1 MRIGLIGAGGV
12 AARHVANL
20 TALGAQVVA
29 VADPDAE
36 RAAALAAETGAVAH
50 DGHEA
55 LLDAG
60 GLDAVYVC
68 VPPFAHGAPERAVLE
83 RGLPLFVEKPLARDL
98 ATAEEIAAA
107 VERAGVPT
115 ATGYHWRCL
124 PTLAAARSVVA
135 QAPPALASAAW
146 LDKVPPVG
154 WWTRQELSGGQVV
167 EQTTHV
173 LDLLLL
179 LVGDVVEVQALGAQV
194 ARDAF
199 PDADVDA
206 ATGALLRF
214 ASGAIGTVT
223 STSLLGAKRRSGI
236 ELIGE
241 GYALTLD
248 EDELVVDAGE
258 RPRVERADG
267 GARRQVD
274 EDFLA
279 EVRGERGRVRAP
291 YAEALRTHRLA
302 WAITEAARTGRT
314 VRVDG

>member
-20 TALGAQVVA
+20 KALGAQIA
-29 VADPDAE
+29 GIADPDAE
-36 RAAALAAETGAVAH
+36 RAGALAAEAGAVAH

-68 VPPFAHGAPERAVLE
+68 VPPFAHGEPELAVLD
-83 RGLPLFVEKPLARDL
+83 RGLPLFVEKPLGRDL
-98 ATAEEIAAA
+98 TTAERIASA
-107 VERAGVPT
+107 VREAGVPT

-124 PTLAAARSVVA
+124 PTLETARSVVA
-135 QAPPALASAAW
+135 SAPPALVSAAW

-154 WWTRQELSGGQVV
+154 WWLRQELSGGQVV
-167 EQTTHV
+167 KQTTHL
-173 LDLLLL
+173 LDLLLV
-179 LVGDVVEVQALGAQV
+179 LVGDVVEVQALGTRV
-194 ARDAF
+194 DRDAF

-214 ASGAIGTVT
+214 ASGAVGTVT

-248 EDELVVDAGE
+248 EDELSVDTGDG
-258 RPRVERADG
+258 PQVTRADG
-267 GARRQVD
+267 SARRQVD

-291 YAEALRTHRLA
+291 YDVALRTHRLA
-302 WAITEAARTGRT
+302 CAITDAARSGGT
-314 VRVDG
+314 VSVDG